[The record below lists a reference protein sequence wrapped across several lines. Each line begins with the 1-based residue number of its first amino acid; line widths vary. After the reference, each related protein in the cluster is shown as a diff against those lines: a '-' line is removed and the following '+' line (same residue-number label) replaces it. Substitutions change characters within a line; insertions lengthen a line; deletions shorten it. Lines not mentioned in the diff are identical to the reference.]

1 MSEQFMASNIV
12 ILALITIQALTAFA
26 IIAIAVSFAV
36 SINSLNDDNNDCK
49 NETETLNEQ
58 FRERTYEVNRQ
69 VSFLVKL
76 SEQQQQ

>member
-1 MSEQFMASNIV
+1 MASNIV

-49 NETETLNEQ
+49 NETESLNEQ

-69 VSFLVKL
+69 VYFFV
-76 SEQQQQ
+76 